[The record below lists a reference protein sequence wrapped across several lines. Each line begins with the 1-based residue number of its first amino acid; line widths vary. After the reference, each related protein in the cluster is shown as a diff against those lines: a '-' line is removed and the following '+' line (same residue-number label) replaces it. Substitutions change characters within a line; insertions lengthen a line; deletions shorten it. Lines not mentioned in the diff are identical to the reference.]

1 MILFKM
7 HVLKQ
12 LLNLSNE
19 EVESKVNDRLTFLL
33 QHISLSAAIKRYIIL
48 TALIVP
54 SDFHS
59 KAILVNN

>member
-7 HVLKQ
+7 HVLKH
-12 LLNLSNE
+12 LLNLSKE
-19 EVESKVNDRLTFLL
+19 ELQSKVNDRLTFLL
-33 QHISLSAAIKRYIIL
+33 QHISLSTAIKRYIIL

-54 SDFHS
+54 SDFDS